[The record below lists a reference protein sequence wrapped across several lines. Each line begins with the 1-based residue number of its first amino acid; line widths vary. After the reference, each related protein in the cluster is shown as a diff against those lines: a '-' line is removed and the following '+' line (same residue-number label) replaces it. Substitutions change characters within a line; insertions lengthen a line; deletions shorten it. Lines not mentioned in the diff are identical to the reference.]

1 MATAAVPP
9 VDAGAPAPQED
20 KQWFAL
26 DGDAVAAELDADPGA
41 GLSPAEATARLEKY
55 GPNAF
60 VAAKTEPRW
69 QAFVRQYRDPMQ
81 IVLLVA
87 GIGSIWPLKELGTGL
102 VLLFLTLFNA
112 VLGLNQEGKAAAAV
126 AALQKMMI
134 VKAKVRRGGTLV
146 EVPAE
151 QLVPG
156 DVVSIEAGDVVPADG
171 RLLKAATLEVDE
183 SALTGES
190 LPVAK
195 GIETVATPDAPLGDR
210 TDMVYMN
217 TNVTRGAGELIV
229 TTTGMATEVGH
240 ISNMLSQ
247 ESEAASP
254 LTKQLNKLTGQI
266 LVISGTALVISVAI
280 NASRPGNTFKEV
292 FLAAIAFAIAAIP
305 TGLPAV
311 VTAILSMGTQTLAK
325 ANAIMKRLRS
335 TETLGSTSA
344 INSDKTGTLTL
355 NQMTAVE
362 MAIPGRRYSI
372 DGNGYSTEGLIK
384 KVAGQPDVDL
394 EQFMEPLILACD
406 AVVRDGDLIGD
417 PTEGALVV
425 LGEKGGLDTVSTRET
440 YPRVAELPFDAAYKM
455 MATFHNMKDES
466 GKDVVR
472 CFVKGAP
479 DQLLARAKTTLAA
492 ADLHPIEVTDE
503 MRERYEAENQ
513 RLGEQGLRV
522 LATGRK
528 DFEPGSFDPNAD
540 LLPLLDGMTVLALV
554 GIVDPPR
561 PTAKDAIA
569 TAHAAG
575 IQVRMITG
583 DHAVTAAAIANQLGI
598 TGRAITGA
606 EFGAMS
612 DDELLA
618 QIDDIGVIARVTPEH
633 KVRLIDTL
641 KRKGHIVAMT
651 GDGVNDAPALKR
663 SDIGIAMGITGTEV
677 SKEAAAMILTDDN
690 FATIVRAVE
699 LGRGLYDNLTKYV
712 RFQMGVLFGLVFTF
726 LGVAIGNVVG
736 GVAFV
741 PLQTLW
747 INFTTQVFQA
757 IGLGYGEPAQH
768 LMDRKPRDPDAQI
781 LPRSKLLWLALVG
794 AVMGGVTI
802 GVLAWSDSH
811 YDRDIARTMGMTSF
825 AIANLLYSFCERDE
839 RESVFSL
846 DVLRDRKFLMFS
858 GASVLAIILAPQ
870 LNLLNRILETRPL
883 TVHQWLICIVTGLS
897 PVVVTEIRKLV
908 IRRRTEAP
916 ETPSSASGET
926 QPAAG

>member
-1 MATAAVPP
+1 MATTA
-9 VDAGAPAPQED
+9 APAPAQPED

-26 DGDAVAAELDADPGA
+26 ASDVVAQELGTDEHS
-41 GLSPAEATARLEKY
+41 GLAPAEASTRLEKY

-60 VAAKTEPRW
+60 VAAETEPRW

-87 GIGSIWPLKELGTGL
+87 GIGSIWPLHELGTGL

-134 VKAKVRRGGTLV
+134 VKAKVRRGGQLS

-156 DVVSIEAGDVVPADG
+156 DIVAIEAGDVVPADG
-171 RLLKAATLEVDE
+171 RLLKAATLEVAE

-190 LPVAK
+190 MPASK
-195 GIETVATPDAPLGDR
+195 GIETVTQVDAPLGDR

-229 TTTGMATEVGH
+229 TTGMSTEVGH

-247 ESEAASP
+247 ESESDSP
-254 LTKQLNKLTGQI
+254 LTKQLTKLTSQI
-266 LVISGTALVISVAI
+266 LVISGTALAISIVL
-280 NASRPGNTFKEV
+280 NLSRGESFDTV

-311 VTAILSMGTQTLAK
+311 VTAILSMGTQMLAK

-362 MAIPGRRYSI
+362 LTLPGRRYTI
-372 DGNGYSTEGLIK
+372 DGSGYSTEGRIM
-384 KVAGQPDVDL
+384 KVAGQADVDL
-394 EQFMEPLILACD
+394 EPFMQPLVLACD
-406 AVVRDGDLIGD
+406 AVVHDGELIGD

-425 LGEKGGLDTVSTRET
+425 LGEKGGLAADATRET
-440 YPRVAELPFDAAYKM
+440 YPRVAELPFDTAYKL
-455 MATFHNMKDES
+455 MATFHNMHDES

-479 DQLLARAKTTLAA
+479 DQVLARATHTLAPD
-492 ADLHPIEVTDE
+492 DLHLIDVDTGFK
-503 MRERYEAENQ
+503 ERYEAENE

-528 DFEPGSFDPNAD
+528 DFDPGSFDPNAD
-540 LLPLLDGMTVLALV
+540 LLPLLDGLTALALV

-569 TAHAAG
+569 IAHSAG

-583 DHAVTAAAIANQLGI
+583 DHAVTAAAIAKTLGI

-606 EFGAMS
+606 EFAAMS
-612 DDELLA
+612 DDELVA
-618 QIDDIGVIARVTPEH
+618 QIDDIGVIARVTPED
-633 KVRLIDTL
+633 KVRLVDTL
-641 KRKGHIVAMT
+641 KRKGQIVAMT

-663 SDIGIAMGITGTEV
+663 ADIGIAMGITGTEV
-677 SKEAAAMILTDDN
+677 SKEAASMILTDDN

-699 LGRGLYDNLTKYV
+699 LGRGLYDNLTKYI

-726 LGVAIGNVVG
+726 LGVAIGNIVG

-747 INFTTQVFQA
+747 INFSTQVFQA
-757 IGLGYGEPAQH
+757 VGLGYGEPAEG
-768 LMDRKPRDPDAQI
+768 LMQRKPRDPEAQI

-794 AVMGGVTI
+794 GVMGAATI
-802 GVLAWSDSH
+802 GVLAWADSQ
-811 YDRDIARTMGMTSF
+811 YDTEIARTMGMTSF
-825 AIANLLYSFCERDE
+825 AIANLFYSFCERDE
-839 RESVFSL
+839 RMSVFSL

-858 GASVLAIILAPQ
+858 AASVLAIILAPQ
-870 LNLLNRILETRPL
+870 LNLLNRILQTTPL
-883 TVHQWLICIVTGLS
+883 TLHQWLICIVAALATVAL
-897 PVVVTEIRKLV
+897 TEIRKFML
-908 IRRRTEAP
+908 RRKEADAPRPPAGAP
-916 ETPSSASGET
+916 E
-926 QPAAG
+926 PATG

>member
-1 MATAAVPP
+1 
-9 VDAGAPAPQED
+9 
-20 KQWFAL
+20 
-26 DGDAVAAELDADPGA
+26 
-41 GLSPAEATARLEKY
+41 
-55 GPNAF
+55 
-60 VAAKTEPRW
+60 
-69 QAFVRQYRDPMQ
+69 
-81 IVLLVA
+81 
-87 GIGSIWPLKELGTGL
+87 
-102 VLLFLTLFNA
+102 
-112 VLGLNQEGKAAAAV
+112 
-126 AALQKMMI
+126 MMI
-134 VKAKVRRGGTLV
+134 VKAKVRRGGELV

-156 DVVSIEAGDVVPADG
+156 DIVAIEAGDVVPADG
-171 RLLKAATLEVDE
+171 RLLKAATLEVAE

-190 LPVAK
+190 MPVAK
-195 GIETVATPDAPLGDR
+195 SAETVTQTDAPLGDR

-229 TTTGMATEVGH
+229 TTTGMSTEVGH

-247 ESEAASP
+247 ETEAASP
-254 LTKQLNKLTGQI
+254 LTKQLNKLTSQI
-266 LVISGTALVISVAI
+266 LVISGTALAVSIVL
-280 NASRPGNTFKEV
+280 NVSRGESFDTV

-362 MAIPGRRYSI
+362 LTIPGRRYSI
-372 DGNGYSTEGLIK
+372 DGNGYSTQGVIK
-384 KVAGQPDVDL
+384 KVAGQADVDL
-394 EQFMEPLILACD
+394 EPFMQPLVLACD
-406 AVVRDGDLIGD
+406 AVVHDGELIGD

-425 LGEKGGLDTVSTRET
+425 LGEKGGLAAVATRET
-440 YPRVAELPFDAAYKM
+440 YPRVAELPFDTAYKL
-455 MATFHNMKDES
+455 MATFHRMKDES
-466 GKDVVR
+466 GRDVVR

-479 DQLLARAKTTLAA
+479 DQVLARATQTLSPD
-492 ADLHPIEVTDE
+492 DLHLIEVDAE
-503 MRERYEAENQ
+503 FEERYETENK

-528 DFEPGSFDPNAD
+528 DFDPDSFDRNGD
-540 LLPLLDGMTVLALV
+540 LLPLLDGLTALALV

-569 TAHAAG
+569 IAHSAG

-583 DHAVTAAAIANQLGI
+583 DHAVTAAAIAKNLGI

-606 EFGAMS
+606 EFAAMS
-612 DDELLA
+612 DDELLG
-618 QIDDIGVIARVTPEH
+618 QIDEIGVIARVTPED
-633 KVRLIDTL
+633 KVRLVDTL

-663 SDIGIAMGITGTEV
+663 ADIGIAMGITGTEV

-699 LGRGLYDNLTKYV
+699 LGRGLYDNLTKYI

-747 INFTTQVFQA
+747 VNFSTQVFQA
-757 IGLGYGEPAQH
+757 VGLGYGEPAEG
-768 LMDRKPRDPDAQI
+768 LMKRKPRDSDAQI

-794 AVMGGVTI
+794 GVMGAATI
-802 GVLAWSDSH
+802 GVLAWADSH
-811 YDRDIARTMGMTSF
+811 YTRDIARTMGMTSF
-825 AIANLLYSFCERDE
+825 AIANLFYSFCERDE
-839 RESVFSL
+839 RMSVFSL

-870 LNLLNRILETRPL
+870 LNLLNRILQTTPL
-883 TVHQWLICIVTGLS
+883 TLHQWLICIVAALAA
-897 PVVVTEIRKLV
+897 VVLTEIRKFVL
-908 IRRRTEAP
+908 RRRETETSAP
-916 ETPSSASGET
+916 LGEV
-926 QPAAG
+926 

>member
-1 MATAAVPP
+1 MATAA
-9 VDAGAPAPQED
+9 APSPARAED

-26 DGDAVAAELDADPGA
+26 ASEAVAQELGVDEHA
-41 GLSPAEATARLEKY
+41 GLSPAEAATRVETY

-60 VAAKTEPRW
+60 VAAETEPRW
-69 QAFVRQYRDPMQ
+69 RAFVRQYRDPMQ

-87 GIGSIWPLKELGTGL
+87 GIGSIWPLHELGTGL

-134 VKAKVRRGGTLV
+134 VKAKVRRGGELI

-156 DVVSIEAGDVVPADG
+156 DIVAIEAGDVVPADG
-171 RLLKAATLEVDE
+171 RLLKAATLEVAE

-190 LPVAK
+190 MPVSK
-195 GIETVATPDAPLGDR
+195 GVETVTQADAPLGDR

-229 TTTGMATEVGH
+229 TTTGMSTEVGH

-247 ESEAASP
+247 ESESDSP
-254 LTKQLNKLTGQI
+254 LTKQLTKLTSQI
-266 LVISGTALVISVAI
+266 LVISGTALAISIVL
-280 NASRPGNTFKEV
+280 NLSRGESFDTV

-311 VTAILSMGTQTLAK
+311 VTAILSMGTQMLAK

-362 MAIPGRRYSI
+362 MTLPGRRYTI
-372 DGNGYSTEGLIK
+372 DGTGYSTEGRIM
-384 KVAGQPDVDL
+384 KVAGQADVDL
-394 EQFMEPLILACD
+394 EPFMQPLVLACD
-406 AVVRDGDLIGD
+406 AVVHDGELIGD

-425 LGEKGGLDTVSTRET
+425 LGEKGGLTAAGTRET
-440 YPRVAELPFDAAYKM
+440 YPRVAELPFDTAYKL
-455 MATFHNMKDES
+455 MATFHNMHDES
-466 GKDVVR
+466 GEDVVR

-479 DQLLARAKTTLAA
+479 DQVLARATHTLAPD
-492 ADLHPIEVTDE
+492 DLHLIDVDTGFK
-503 MRERYEAENQ
+503 ERYEAENE

-528 DFEPGSFDPNAD
+528 DFDPRSFDPNAD
-540 LLPLLDGMTVLALV
+540 LLPLLDGLTALALV

-569 TAHAAG
+569 IAHSAG

-583 DHAVTAAAIANQLGI
+583 DHAVTAAAIAKTLGI

-606 EFGAMS
+606 EFAAMS
-612 DDELLA
+612 DDELAA
-618 QIDDIGVIARVTPEH
+618 QIDDIGVIARVTPED
-633 KVRLIDTL
+633 KVRLVDTL
-641 KRKGHIVAMT
+641 KRKGQIVAMT

-663 SDIGIAMGITGTEV
+663 ADIGIAMGITGTEV

-699 LGRGLYDNLTKYV
+699 LGRGLYDNLTKYI

-726 LGVAIGNVVG
+726 LGCAIGNVVG

-747 INFTTQVFQA
+747 VNFSTQVFQA
-757 IGLGYGEPAQH
+757 VGLGYGEPAEG
-768 LMDRKPRDPDAQI
+768 LMQRKPRDPDAQI

-794 AVMGGVTI
+794 GVMAAATI
-802 GVLAWSDSH
+802 GVIAWGDSH
-811 YDRDIARTMGMTSF
+811 YGTEVARTMGMTSF
-825 AIANLLYSFCERDE
+825 AIANLFYSFCERDE
-839 RESVFSL
+839 RMSVFSL

-870 LNLLNRILETRPL
+870 LNLLNRILQTTPL
-883 TVHQWLICIVTGLS
+883 RLHQWLICIVAALAA
-897 PVVVTEIRKLV
+897 VVLTEIRKFIL
-908 IRRRTEAP
+908 RRRETETSAP
-916 ETPSSASGET
+916 LGEV
-926 QPAAG
+926 

>member
-1 MATAAVPP
+1 MATTAAASPP
-9 VDAGAPAPQED
+9 AQTED
-20 KQWFAL
+20 ERWFSLEA
-26 DGDAVAAELDADPGA
+26 DAVAAELGVDIQA
-41 GLSPAEATARLEKY
+41 GLAPAEAATRLEKY

-60 VAAKTEPRW
+60 VAAETEPRW
-69 QAFVRQYRDPMQ
+69 HAFVRQYRDPMQ

-87 GIGSIWPLKELGTGL
+87 GIGSIWPLHELGTGL

-134 VKAKVRRGGTLV
+134 VKAKVLRGGELV
-146 EVPAE
+146 QVPAE

-171 RLLKAATLEVDE
+171 RLLHAATLEVAE

-190 LPVAK
+190 MPVAK
-195 GIETVATPDAPLGDR
+195 GTDTVTQQDAPLGDR

-217 TNVTRGAGELIV
+217 TNVTRGTGELIV
-229 TTTGMATEVGH
+229 TTTGMSTEVGH

-247 ESEAASP
+247 ESESASP
-254 LTKQLNKLTGQI
+254 LTKQLNKLTSQI
-266 LVISGTALVISVAI
+266 LVISGTALALSIVL
-280 NASRPGNTFKEV
+280 NLSRGESFDTV

-362 MAIPGRRYSI
+362 LTIPGRRYSI
-372 DGNGYSTEGLIK
+372 DGSGYSTQGVIK
-384 KVAGQPDVDL
+384 KVAGQPEVDL
-394 EQFMEPLILACD
+394 EQFMQPLVLACD
-406 AVVRDGDLIGD
+406 AVVHDGELIGD

-425 LGEKGGLDTVSTRET
+425 LGEKGGLAAVATRET
-440 YPRVAELPFDAAYKM
+440 YPRVAELPFDTAYKL
-455 MATFHNMKDES
+455 MATFHRMTDES

-479 DQLLARAKTTLAA
+479 DQVLARATQTLAPN
-492 ADLHPIEVTDE
+492 DLHLIDVDAGFK
-503 MRERYEAENQ
+503 ERYEAENE

-528 DFEPGSFDPNAD
+528 DFDPTSFDPNAD
-540 LLPLLDGMTVLALV
+540 LLSLLDGLTALALV

-569 TAHAAG
+569 IAHSAG

-583 DHAVTAAAIANQLGI
+583 DHAVTAAAIAKNLGI

-606 EFGAMS
+606 EFAAMS
-612 DDELLA
+612 DDELVG
-618 QIDDIGVIARVTPEH
+618 QIDDIGVIARVTPED
-633 KVRLIDTL
+633 KVRLVDTL
-641 KRKGHIVAMT
+641 KRKGQIVAMT

-663 SDIGIAMGITGTEV
+663 ADIGIAMGITGTEV

-699 LGRGLYDNLTKYV
+699 LGRGLYDNLTKYI

-726 LGVAIGNVVG
+726 LGCAIGNVVA
-736 GVAFV
+736 GVAFI

-757 IGLGYGEPAQH
+757 VGLGYGEPVEG
-768 LMDRKPRDPDAQI
+768 LMKRKPRDAEGQI

-794 AVMGGVTI
+794 GVMGAVTI
-802 GVLAWSDSH
+802 GILAWAEDH
-811 YDRDIARTMGMTSF
+811 YTTEIARTMGMTSF
-825 AIANLLYSFCERDE
+825 AVANLFYSFCERDE
-839 RESVFSL
+839 RMSVFNL

-870 LNLLNRILETRPL
+870 LNLLNRILQTTPL
-883 TVHQWLICIVTGLS
+883 TLHQWLICIVGALAA
-897 PVVVTEIRKLV
+897 VVLTEIRKFML
-908 IRRRTEAP
+908 RRKDASAP
-916 ETPSSASGET
+916 QAPASLPQTP